1 MSAYCTNARS
11 STMPRSSSRRFSQDN
26 ACRRTRVT
34 KVVVMA
40 GGSAAAHTTYE
51 GTRGLSK
58 RRNVLIQG
66 TGAAAA
72 LLTTL
77 LTPSVGAALADEDP
91 NIIGTL
97 NADGTFVDT
106 KQSYELKLS
115 NEKGEWEQVNT
126 RVPGNK
132 NVTVFYLKDKPEVSV
147 SVIVAGTSVEFTK
160 MGAFG
165 SPLEFALQNI
175 VAPLDRAYLCKAP
188 SNNKGPCLEPTAAV
202 VDASDNAGIYQV
214 TYTVEKPGPE
224 GFDRTFFSAVGVGSN
239 GVSQALFTLTAQV
252 PNASK
257 GEYDTMLKATA
268 KSFKLLR

>member
-1 MSAYCTNARS
+1 
-11 STMPRSSSRRFSQDN
+11 
-26 ACRRTRVT
+26 
-34 KVVVMA
+34 MA

-51 GTRGLSK
+51 GTNGLLSK

-91 NIIGTL
+91 NIGTL

-147 SVIVAGTSVEFTK
+147 SVIVAGTSVEF
-160 MGAFG
+160 
-165 SPLEFALQNI
+165 
-175 VAPLDRAYLCKAP
+175 
-188 SNNKGPCLEPTAAV
+188 
-202 VDASDNAGIYQV
+202 ASH
-214 TYTVEKPGPE
+214 
-224 GFDRTFFSAVGVGSN
+224 S
-239 GVSQALFTLTAQV
+239 
-252 PNASK
+252 
-257 GEYDTMLKATA
+257 
-268 KSFKLLR
+268 